1 MASRLIILV
10 CNSPVMI
17 VKPVM
22 VYSILPPSS
31 PSKKTSSCIVP
42 SLSVTFFII
51 FPGDMVATYSST
63 WSTFFQCFQKGLARR
78 EFEILLI
85 VVSFRH
91 QGFRPPHLQK
101 MINSLLYRVEL
112 GSAPFEWHLVMMLM
126 MVMTI
131 RWYYDI
137 YIMMMCRS
145 VTFLFIP
152 SWAPDVMMM
161 FVSLIATLCSS
172 TIRFSLESS
181 SSGWQNF
188 H

>member
-1 MASRLIILV
+1 MLRCGSQGLTSRLILSYS
-10 CNSPVMI
+10 SPVMI

-112 GSAPFEWHLVMMLM
+112 GSAPFEWHLAMMMIMAM
-126 MVMTI
+126 MVMSMWWWWWWRWWCLCI
-131 RWYYDI
+131 RLQPCAPLQSGYPWSRPVPADG
-137 YIMMMCRS
+137 R
-145 VTFLFIP
+145 TF
-152 SWAPDVMMM
+152 V
-161 FVSLIATLCSS
+161 
-172 TIRFSLESS
+172 
-181 SSGWQNF
+181 
-188 H
+188 